1 MPVNYLYSIGSWQH
15 QAERIYQK
23 APHASVSGHNNI
35 DKKRILRLDER
46 KLKEIQ
52 KKKAHKM
59 MRQIS
64 DESSD
69 EDGTQERRKVW
80 IN

>member
-1 MPVNYLYSIGSWQH
+1 MY
-15 QAERIYQK
+15 QASRSQQREDKSAKKK
-23 APHASVSGHNNI
+23 AP
-35 DKKRILRLDER
+35 RLSMEER

-69 EDGTQERRKVW
+69 DEDRSVDDQAEERKDVS
-80 IN
+80 

>member
-1 MPVNYLYSIGSWQH
+1 MPAANNNRCSGGVGQQL
-15 QAERIYQK
+15 
-23 APHASVSGHNNI
+23 HAMDHFE
-35 DKKRILRLDER
+35 KKRTLRLEER
-46 KLKEIQ
+46 KLKEMA

-69 EDGTQERRKVW
+69 NESDNGMVSG
-80 IN
+80 I